1 MAIYVIANRKGG
13 VGKSTTATNLAY
25 YLSTKGSVVLIDADD
40 QKTALTWHKYRESK
54 DFDCVYLQ
62 GEIDTELSKL
72 AKTYDNVVVDVAGK
86 DSKEFRSTL
95 FVADRLYIPTQT
107 SQFDLDV
114 LPQVTAF
121 VDEIQAKANP
131 GLKKYFF
138 ISRASTN
145 AKSKDADTT
154 IEYLKSEYPSYT
166 AMKAKLHERVQF
178 KEAAAASQ
186 SVLEMASNKAKDDF
200 YNWLLEAL

>member
-54 DFDCVYLQ
+54 SFDCVYMQ

-72 AKTYDNVVVDVAGK
+72 AKTYDNIVVDVAGK

-121 VDEIQAKANP
+121 VDEIQAKANQ
-131 GLKKYFF
+131 
-138 ISRASTN
+138 T
-145 AKSKDADTT
+145 
-154 IEYLKSEYPSYT
+154 
-166 AMKAKLHERVQF
+166 
-178 KEAAAASQ
+178 
-186 SVLEMASNKAKDDF
+186 
-200 YNWLLEAL
+200 